1 MIPHLVLP
9 SDSSG
14 RIRWPKDI
22 SRPSSRRREGWEW
35 AQTGVFIYA
44 EYVFGFKD
52 LCRQSNSDHSMSLTV
67 TTLVSSSN
75 SNHAIYNL
83 LPGRFAVKKIA
94 VGHSH
99 EYLFRILKEV
109 RLLETLRHPNIVSYH
124 HSWLET
130 TRFSSFGPSIPT
142 LQ

>member
-1 MIPHLVLP
+1 MSGALLCVL
-9 SDSSG
+9 SS
-14 RIRWPKDI
+14 
-22 SRPSSRRREGWEW
+22 
-35 AQTGVFIYA
+35 QY
-44 EYVFGFKD
+44 
-52 LCRQSNSDHSMSLTV
+52 LTIV
-67 TTLVSSSN
+67 QHVIDGNYLGLSSN
-75 SNHAIYNL
+75 LGPFSFTLTLSLGH
-83 LPGRFAVKKIA
+83 FAVKKVA

-142 LQ
+142 LQYGIIA